1 MPTNNRT
8 ITTVADVVDAVNANL
23 SNLTQGELYSL
34 EQLVGEGVWN
44 TIPTGRRNHLGIAF
58 KAHARSVTLPVRYVL
73 TTNSN
78 KTMYELR

>member
-1 MPTNNRT
+1 MPINTN
-8 ITTVADVVDAVNANL
+8 TTPTLADVVDAVNANL

-44 TIPTGRRNHLGIAF
+44 TIPNGRNHLGIAF

-73 TTNSN
+73 TTTSN

>member
-1 MPTNNRT
+1 MPNNTNA

-44 TIPTGRRNHLGIAF
+44 TIPNGRTSLGQAF
-58 KAHARSVTLPVRYVL
+58 KAHATSVTLPVRYVL